1 MGDDNQNSY
10 AQAARAR
17 KVQAFVQYLD
27 QRFISVGRC
36 PYREAGELAEMLRDS
51 VSEEQWAHH
60 AVQAG
65 QNKPSATTVAEIIN
79 VYERRAEERAEKV
92 PQRRVGTLH

>member
-1 MGDDNQNSY
+1 
-10 AQAARAR
+10 
-17 KVQAFVQYLD
+17 
-27 QRFISVGRC
+27 
-36 PYREAGELAEMLRDS
+36 MLRDS